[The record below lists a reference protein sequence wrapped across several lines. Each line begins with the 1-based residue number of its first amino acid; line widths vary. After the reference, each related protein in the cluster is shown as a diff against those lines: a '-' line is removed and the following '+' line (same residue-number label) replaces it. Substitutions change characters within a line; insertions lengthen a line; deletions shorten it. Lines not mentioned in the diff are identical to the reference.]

1 MTSIK
6 LLEGHRT
13 PADRQKERLHRMTQV
28 VQSFASG
35 FTLRPITVKLVTGGQ
50 APAFSSSDRI
60 WFHEGMMS
68 DLETKEGV
76 ASLKGLTLH
85 EIAHILLSPRTGSEF
100 RMWLAEN
107 DLHKAWN
114 ALEDQRIESQIIA
127 SYPSTRDWFEATM
140 NEYLLKSIEAM
151 RVAFPLI
158 HGRKY
163 LSAEVRSLV
172 KHIYINQQD
181 VAELSDIIDQYRSL
195 DMTNFDDIEIAK
207 SLVERYHALT
217 KDVRMENPHGHDH
230 RSESEH
236 ETNANS
242 KPWTRKQQKSASD
255 KVKSEE
261 PETEPED
268 DGSLYDDF
276 DFDEPESDEETDPSE
291 SGDGDQS
298 EDADDSSESDTGD
311 EAGADDESGDESE
324 SGDQQANG
332 ESSSSD
338 GDVSENA
345 PASSEA
351 SKNAGIGDGALKQA
365 LEDLLTQRQDEALE
379 RLGDKIQNDINLYRG
394 NLLLEG
400 EVVPEPARY
409 PHVRELPVS
418 AEAVE
423 ASDKFAYEL
432 KALRAQHDPAWNR
445 RVASGRINPVRWE
458 QGCEIEEAF
467 DRFDMGREDVTD
479 IEAVVLLDVSGS
491 MGNDEKPAHESM
503 WALKHALDGVQAST
517 SVVAYSDGGHSA
529 YTLYSSDE
537 EAGGRMN
544 FIPNLYGTDPTKAL
558 QYAQGILANSKRA
571 IKLLIIITDGEWNA
585 NGLEAS
591 EEIIRNL
598 RDSGVLT
605 SLAWLCSYDV
615 KLSEKNLHG
624 AEVVSHVRN
633 ASDLFH
639 LGRSIVEV
647 GINRQLVR

>member
-1 MTSIK
+1 
-6 LLEGHRT
+6 
-13 PADRQKERLHRMTQV
+13 
-28 VQSFASG
+28 
-35 FTLRPITVKLVTGGQ
+35 
-50 APAFSSSDRI
+50 
-60 WFHEGMMS
+60 MS
-68 DLETKEGV
+68 DLSTKEGV

-85 EIAHILLSPRTGSEF
+85 EIAHILLSPRTGSEL
-100 RMWLAEN
+100 RTWLADN

-140 NEYLLKSIEAM
+140 NEYLLGSLEAI

-163 LSAEVRSLV
+163 LSADIRSLV
-172 KHIYINQQD
+172 KHSYQNQQD
-181 VAELSDIIDQYRSL
+181 VAELSSIIDEYRTL
-195 DMTNFDDIEIAK
+195 DLTNFDDIETAK

-255 KVKSEE
+255 KVKNEQ

-276 DFDEPESDEETDPSE
+276 DFDEPETDEPDSDDEDSDGT
-291 SGDGDQS
+291 GDS
-298 EDADDSSESDTGD
+298 DDSSE
-311 EAGADDESGDESE
+311 ESGAGDQQSDEPE
-324 SGDQQANG
+324 SGDQQG
-332 ESSSSD
+332 DGDSRSSD
-338 GDVSENA
+338 GDVSET
-345 PASSEA
+345 PSDSSNTG
-351 SKNAGIGDGALKQA
+351 KGAGADDGALKDA
-365 LEDLLTQRQDEALE
+365 LEDLLTKRQEETLE
-379 RLGDKIQNDINLYRG
+379 RLGDKIQNDINLYSG
-394 NLLLEG
+394 NALFEG
-400 EVVPEPARY
+400 EVVPEPKRY
-409 PHVRELPVS
+409 ERPRELPVS
-418 AEAVE
+418 REAVE
-423 ASDKFAYEL
+423 ASEKFAYEL
-432 KALRAQHDPAWNR
+432 KALRAKHDPAWNR

-479 IEAVVLLDVSGS
+479 IEAVILLDVSGS
-491 MGNDEKPAHESM
+491 MGNDEVPAHESM

-517 SVVAYSDGGHSA
+517 SVVAYSDGSHSA

-537 EAGGRMN
+537 EAGARMN

-558 QYAQGILANSKRA
+558 QYAQGVLANSTRA
-571 IKLLIIITDGEWNA
+571 IRLLIVITDGEWNS

-598 RDSGVLT
+598 RDAGVLT

-615 KLSEKNLHG
+615 NLSSKNLHN

-647 GINRQLVR
+647 GINRQLVH